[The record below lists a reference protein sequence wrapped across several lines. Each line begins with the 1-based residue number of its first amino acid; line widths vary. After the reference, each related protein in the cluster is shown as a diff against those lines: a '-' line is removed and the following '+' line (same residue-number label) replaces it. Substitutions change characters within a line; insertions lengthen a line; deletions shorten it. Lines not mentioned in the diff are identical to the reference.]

1 MDFEPTLKYLATLLT
16 PSAGEE
22 EANRL
27 VREAAFSAGF
37 TPSESH
43 YKIDDFIKICEKL
56 RDKGGRATM
65 VGLTGVTQA
74 RCYRTLRGMDKKFR

>member
-1 MDFEPTLKYLATLLT
+1 MDFEPTLKYLASLLA
-16 PSAGEE
+16 SGVGEE

-37 TPSESH
+37 TPSGLH

-56 RDKGGRATM
+56 KDKGGRAKI

-74 RCYRTLRGMDKKFR
+74 RCYRTLRGMDKKL